1 MDQFNTLNLESI
13 ARFLVQENRE
23 FEHQRDLDS
32 GLSQTYSELQ
42 ATDVAK

>member
-23 FEHQRDLDS
+23 FEHQRDF